1 MFGLGHIPEI
11 LALLLLALLVFG
23 PKRMIEMGS
32 SFGKMFREFRDA
44 TREMSWSNLI
54 NNDQGDTPQGRQGP
68 LSRASQ
74 TAQSFGAARAGREEA
89 KTTAPAGATV
99 VESTIEH
106 PKEPQTP

>member
-11 LALLLLALLVFG
+11 LGLLLLALLILG

-44 TREMSWSNLI
+44 AREMSWSNLI
-54 NNDQGDTPQGRQGP
+54 NEQGDTHQARQGP

-74 TAQSFGAARAGREEA
+74 TSQAFGAARADRDEA
-89 KTTAPAGATV
+89 TTTAPTGATV

>member
-44 TREMSWSNLI
+44 TREMSWGSLI
-54 NNDQGDTPQGRQGP
+54 NDQGDTPSRQGP
-68 LSRASQ
+68 FSRASQ
-74 TAQSFGAARAGREEA
+74 TAQSFGAARADREEA
-89 KTTAPAGATV
+89 KTAAPAGATI
-99 VESTIEH
+99 VESTIEQ
-106 PKEPQTP
+106 PKEPRTP